1 MLDRRSFLSGASGSA
16 VAIFVL
22 PARAAFPIGRKRLNT
37 EGFVPFSQAHNG
49 LGIGGASGKPG
60 PLDRGR
66 PERDNSGNKLIS
78 GVKTE
83 VVDCTGPNVNDY
95 SALG

>member
-16 VAIFVL
+16 VAMFVL

-37 EGFVPFSQAHNG
+37 EGFVPFSHAQ